1 MLKERRT
8 RWLANAQEAHS
19 HRLVFV
25 PSIVH
30 SGSEHVR
37 RGQDCLV
44 MAWKHTSTPLTMDC
58 LVTAWKHT
66 STPLRMDKRVA
77 AVIVR
82 AHLLRS
88 KRRTVQRLTLM
99 KQKRSR
105 HRREFDRRQAIQRLV
120 FVMLMSVACEF
131 ITRKNALD
139 KRKK

>member
-1 MLKERRT
+1 MLKERRRT
-8 RWLANAQEAHS
+8 QWPANTQEEA

-30 SGSEHVR
+30 SGSEHAR
-37 RGQDCLV
+37 RGQ
-44 MAWKHTSTPLTMDC
+44 DC

-66 STPLRMDKRVA
+66 STPLTMDKRVA

-88 KRRTVQRLTLM
+88 KHRTVQRLTLM
-99 KQKRSR
+99 KQKRN
-105 HRREFDRRQAIQRLV
+105 RRRRGFDRRQAIERLV
-120 FVMLMSVACEF
+120 FDANVCGMFEF
-131 ITRKNALD
+131 KNALD